1 MFRGW
6 WLRAFE
12 IWLTGRLLASPT
24 FHRMV
29 GKVHRGIHNFRHGIP
44 PEEMGGT
51 KIDNNGIGFSISVLW
66 RNPLALMGIFPSVLK
81 SSNNETTIQDP
92 EQGIFCSSSK
102 KNS

>member
-1 MFRGW
+1 MFKGW

-29 GKVHRGIHNFRHGIP
+29 GRVHRRIQIFRYGTP

-51 KIDNNGIGFSISVLW
+51 KIDNNNGSGAKHFLQLFKDELSEQFKGKP
-66 RNPLALMGIFPSVLK
+66 RNR
-81 SSNNETTIQDP
+81 
-92 EQGIFCSSSK
+92 
-102 KNS
+102 